1 MGPDQSQ
8 IAVISYSESAQVDI
22 KFGEY
27 TNVND
32 FTAALGEVRHQRKRT
47 RIDLALQL
55 AAENV
60 FTAEGGA
67 RPNVTKVMVILTDG
81 QQTETN
87 DSTPLDEAVRPL
99 LDMNVTIFAVG
110 VGSAIDITELLE
122 LVGYRDENLFRAEN
136 FDQLARDSVKVATQ
150 TCKQLQPGKIAYIFF
165 IDIKPIAKL
174 YNTNAGE
181 MINPKLLA
189 SRDSFIWPFTL

>member
-32 FTAALGEVRHQRKRT
+32 FTAALGEVRHQRERT
-47 RIDLALQL
+47 RIDLALKL
-55 AAENV
+55 AAEKV

-150 TCKQLQPGKIAYIFF
+150 TCKQLQPGKIGYIFF

-174 YNTNAGE
+174 YNMNAGE

-189 SRDSFIWPFTL
+189 SRDSFTWPFTL